1 MTKYE
6 GTKGLGTEISSSA
19 CSHVVATTVIAT
31 LALLGLSSCAKKD
44 DANKTNFTQA
54 LTAGLGDAKLC
65 TGVSQMTPAEAN
77 VFFTTIAKIN
87 AEQAAIISRAR
98 TEFASG
104 KGKLLE
110 SPVVDQ
116 SDKNQTSERV
126 HVLHALAKGGFLHG
140 NGVYSFNALGL
151 FSVPQVVAML
161 NEKGLAHLVEETVN
175 DGFQTRR
182 VSRICYGKLSID
194 QVLRFTAPAD
204 LMGKRVS
211 QVQYRVKASDMPEWA
226 ESMSVHFD
234 PDKELTALMVLTSEG
249 WVVEKSTMKF

>member
-1 MTKYE
+1 MAGYE
-6 GTKGLGTEISSSA
+6 GKKGLAAETSSSA
-19 CSHVVATTVIAT
+19 CSRVVATTVVLTI
-31 LALLGLSSCAKKD
+31 ALLGLSSCANKD
-44 DANKTNFTQA
+44 DANNANFAKA

-87 AEQAAIISRAR
+87 PEQAAIISRVR

-104 KGKLLE
+104 KAKLLE

-126 HVLHALAKGGFLHG
+126 HVLHALGKGGFLHG
-140 NGVYSFNALGL
+140 NGVYSLNTLGL
-151 FSVPQVVAML
+151 FSVPQAVAML
-161 NEKGLAHLVEETVN
+161 NDKGLAHLVEETVN

-182 VSRICYGKLSID
+182 LSRICYGKLSID

-211 QVQYRVKASDMPEWA
+211 QVQYRIKASDMPEWA

-234 PDKELTALMVLTSEG
+234 PDKDLTALMVLTSEG
-249 WVVEKSTMKF
+249 WVVDKSTMKF